1 MTGIKKNIIDADSPS
16 SKGIGGFVDRHSRGV
31 YTGVPIFAAIVAAT
45 AILFIEKVGE
55 GQWRLLQYLDNIV
68 QNVFVGGLVAIALAW
83 LSQHDKR
90 AAKKDK
96 LQKKILAMQDSLAI
110 RRRLTDVAV
119 SSWTAMLGDNARRDV
134 GDELQ
139 EQARSLRDSA
149 DKLNSTLA
157 KWADSTA
164 DMEDVR
170 SDFERLAAIVWK
182 YMSGGDRG
190 RRLEYLDR
198 IDRLLPRV
206 LSSEKDMTS
215 TGEERLR
222 AAGPAID
229 AARINTNAAVVESTV
244 VSRPENSTDKALA
257 THEVTARI
265 QLAAAT
271 TSFEPLYLLFDCL
284 QQRIDSM
291 RTPTDVDE
299 ATQQM
304 RPPLKAL
311 THEIQLV
318 ADALSAVHILVL
330 GLSQS
335 GNETLESILEHVAGH
350 DPPISSEVSGR

>member
-1 MTGIKKNIIDADSPS
+1 MLDDS
-16 SKGIGGFVDRHSRGV
+16 
-31 YTGVPIFAAIVAAT
+31 
-45 AILFIEKVGE
+45 
-55 GQWRLLQYLDNIV
+55 
-68 QNVFVGGLVAIALAW
+68 
-83 LSQHDKR
+83 
-90 AAKKDK
+90 
-96 LQKKILAMQDSLAI
+96 
-110 RRRLTDVAV
+110 
-119 SSWTAMLGDNARRDV
+119 ARRDP

-149 DKLNSTLA
+149 DKLNSVLA

-170 SDFERLAAIVWK
+170 SDLERIAAIVWK

-190 RRLEYLDR
+190 RRFEYLDR

-206 LSSEKDMTS
+206 LTSEKDMAS

-222 AAGPAID
+222 AAGPAIA
-229 AARINTNAAVVESTV
+229 AARVNTNAAVVESTV

-257 THEVTARI
+257 THEVTTRI

-291 RTPTDVDE
+291 RTPIDVDE

-311 THEIQLV
+311 TREIQLV
-318 ADALSAVHILVL
+318 ADALSAVHLLVL
-330 GLSQS
+330 GLSPS
-335 GNETLESILEHVAGH
+335 GIQIFGEA
-350 DPPISSEVSGR
+350 RK

>member
-1 MTGIKKNIIDADSPS
+1 MTDFEKLIIDKDPRS
-16 SKGIGGFVDRHSRGV
+16 SKGIGGFVDRHSRGF

-45 AILFIEKVGE
+45 TILFIEKIGE
-55 GQWRLLQYLDNIV
+55 GQWKLVQYLDNIV

-83 LSQHDKR
+83 LSQREKR
-90 AAKKDK
+90 AANEDAQ
-96 LQKKILAMQDSLAI
+96 QKEIRAIEDNLAL

-119 SSWTAMLGDNARRDV
+119 SSWTAMLGDSARRDP

-149 DKLNSTLA
+149 DKLNSILA

-170 SDFERLAAIVWK
+170 SDLERLAAIVWK
-182 YMSGGDRG
+182 YMSGGNRG

-198 IDRLLPRV
+198 IDRVLPGV
-206 LSSEKDMTS
+206 LSYEKDMTS

-222 AAGPAID
+222 AAGPAIA
-229 AARINTNAAVVESTV
+229 AARVNTNAAIVESTV

-257 THEVTARI
+257 THEVTVRV

-304 RPPLKAL
+304 RAPLKAL

-318 ADALSAVHILVL
+318 ADALSAVNVLVL

-335 GNETLESILEHVAGH
+335 GPVVG
-350 DPPISSEVSGR
+350 VSH